1 MGDLLDFYSQD
12 YGNKVILGDFNLE
25 PFNPRIASFMNN
37 QTVKTILQT
46 CLEGVLNRSWIRL
59 GICLEDVL
67 NMFYEDV

>member
-1 MGDLLDFYSQD
+1 MSDLLDFYSQD

-25 PFNPRIASFMNN
+25 PFNPRIALFMNN
-37 QTVKTILQT
+37 QTVKTFLQT